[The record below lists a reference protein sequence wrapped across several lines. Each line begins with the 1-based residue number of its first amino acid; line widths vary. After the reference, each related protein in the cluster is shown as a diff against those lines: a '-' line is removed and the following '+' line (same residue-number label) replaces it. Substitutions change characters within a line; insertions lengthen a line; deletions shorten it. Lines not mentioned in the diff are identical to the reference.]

1 MMKYRELGSTG
12 IMVSEIGLGCEGFV
26 GHDGRYTK
34 ELVDIAAAGGVN
46 YIDLYSSD
54 PLVRENLGRALAG
67 RRGEFVLQ
75 AHLCTTWE
83 DGQYRRTRDER
94 EVRDSFEELLRLL
107 GTDYVEVGMIHY
119 CDSADDW
126 RGIAEGPVMRY
137 ARELKA
143 AGRKGISASAAIT
156 PPRRLRR
163 LRADSSMC

>member
-107 GTDYVEVGMIHY
+107 GMPF
-119 CDSADDW
+119 AQN
-126 RGIAEGPVMRY
+126 A
-137 ARELKA
+137 
-143 AGRKGISASAAIT
+143 
-156 PPRRLRR
+156 
-163 LRADSSMC
+163 